1 MQNLRGIPFLS
12 PFKLPF
18 STKTLSSLLQSFF
31 ALFAIMLLDA
41 LSIACRALSIVP
53 GGLRW
58 SSPALLRKKKNLRA
72 TSTLGFDFEKQ
83 INYATWTNYFSGQR
97 DKALAT

>member
-1 MQNLRGIPFLS
+1 MQNNLRRIPFLS

-18 STKTLSSLLQSFF
+18 LKTSSSLLESFF

-58 SSPALLRKKKNLRA
+58 SSPALLQK
-72 TSTLGFDFEKQ
+72 EK
-83 INYATWTNYFSGQR
+83 
-97 DKALAT
+97 